1 MDKKEKK
8 IKDAPSKDEMEPN
21 ESTIKAESDTTS
33 NEPTDDELY
42 DSLTDDESEKSGN
55 SDDSDSNEDLEQS
68 ELAQARAESAQYQDK
83 YLRLMAEFDN
93 YRKRMLQEKSDLILN
108 GGSRVLESLLPVL
121 DDFDRAIANMDTE
134 EDISS
139 LKKGISLIIDKL
151 IDTLGRQGLKK
162 MDVLGKPFDTDYQ
175 EAIAMVPGMPD
186 SDRGKVIDC
195 VQPGYMLNDKV
206 LRHAKVAVAE

>member
-1 MDKKEKK
+1 MDEKEKT
-8 IKDAPSKDEMEPN
+8 ITDSPSTDEMELKDSSLKT
-21 ESTIKAESDTTS
+21 ES
-33 NEPTDDELY
+33 EPSSTEPSDDELY
-42 DSLTDDESEKSGN
+42 DSLTGDASEDSDN
-55 SDDSDSNEDLEQS
+55 SDNSEESEQS
-68 ELAQARAESAQYQDK
+68 ELVQARAESAQYQDK

-108 GGSRVLESLLPVL
+108 GGSRVIESLLPIL
-121 DDFDRAIANMDTE
+121 DDFDRALANMETE